1 MNDDARDS
9 SALRGSTAW
18 IHAQGSKAERLHDLG
33 MVIGYCYSSADS
45 LREAIYL
52 SDALGLVD
60 AATLAT
66 MKAAL
71 ESLDGLDFGEL
82 SKSRVVEV
90 FQDGDGHS

>member
-1 MNDDARDS
+1 
-9 SALRGSTAW
+9 
-18 IHAQGSKAERLHDLG
+18 
-33 MVIGYCYSSADS
+33 
-45 LREAIYL
+45 
-52 SDALGLVD
+52 
-60 AATLAT
+60 